1 MQKLLTI
8 KSHRLANTYHNDD
21 FDRAPA
27 LPQNRGPHITFEAE
41 YKGKTESFYLI
52 VDRYDSHELR
62 ARIPVGGTYF
72 GMINTESLRRLGV
85 SIDNTLNAMDELR
98 AYANEVLKGQRTEED
113 QITEGLE
120 GVKFEIFSMYELD
133 QHGQSYDGAEFDP
146 EDDFHQWLLENNF
159 AEIETDDDDD
169 DPDYKTLSLAYDW
182 RDRLS
187 EYFGSYFLD
196 VTIANNSEGTALCVE
211 ALITT
216 GGPYVAL
223 KQFMGR
229 GYELVYSWGA
239 LSESYSFDSELDSWL
254 DDMLGTFS
262 GEY

>member
-8 KSHRLANTYHNDD
+8 KSHHLANAYHNDE
-21 FDRAPA
+21 FERAPA
-27 LPQNRGPHITFEAE
+27 LPQNRGPYMHIEAE
-41 YKGKTESFYLI
+41 RGGKIASFRLI
-52 VDRYDSHELR
+52 VDRYDSHELWS
-62 ARIPVGGTYF
+62 RIPVGGSDF
-72 GMINTESLRRLGV
+72 GLINTESLRRLDIPADCAASV
-85 SIDNTLNAMDELR
+85 MDELR
-98 AYANEVLKGQRTEED
+98 AYADEVLKGQRTMED
-113 QITEGLE
+113 EISEGLE
-120 GVKFEIFSMYELD
+120 GVKFEIFSMHELD
-133 QHGQSYDGAEFDP
+133 QNGGSYDGADFDP

-159 AEIETDDDDD
+159 AEIETDDD

-239 LSESYSFDSELDSWL
+239 LSESYSFDSELDGWL

>member
-27 LPQNRGPHITFEAE
+27 LPQNRGPYITLDAE
-41 YKGKTESFYLI
+41 FKDKTESFYLI

-62 ARIPVGGTYF
+62 ARIPVGGSYF
-72 GMINTESLRRLGV
+72 GMINTESSRRLGV
-85 SIDNTLNAMDELR
+85 SIDSTLNAMDELR

-113 QITEGLE
+113 KISEGLE

-133 QHGQSYDGAEFDP
+133 QNGDSYDGDDFD
-146 EDDFHQWLLENNF
+146 ESDDFHQWLIENEF
-159 AEIETDDDDD
+159 AEVETDDE
-169 DPDYKTLSLAYDW
+169 DPVYKTLSLFGDW

-187 EYFGSYFLD
+187 DYFGRYFLD

-239 LSESYSFDSELDSWL
+239 LSESYSFDSELDGWL